1 LIIISLFG
9 RLSGKKTLEQPW
21 MTRYVDKKLTVDAS
35 ATYETLG
42 WKPTPRYHILRRLLF
57 LTEKMTGHPNN
68 WTFRNEVIIKKVAFR
83 KSIIIYDILSEL
95 RESLVEKIA
104 NEVIDPKNEHRFP
117 NYRKMYRELLK
128 WYITLNYQL
137 VAAAVK
143 SRDRSIIPVYAQVI
157 AYKRYMDGFKANEVK
172 NLMFLIG
179 RTMRESLLSR
189 PELKDSKRQVDD
201 YVILTSQLAA
211 DEFEDAYEILE
222 DRSPEQLPS
231 AKVAQ
236 LTSIENLKRVL
247 HRLEDVYSDSL
258 SNQLKREDTFDNKT
272 FIITLDNQNK

>member
-1 LIIISLFG
+1 
-9 RLSGKKTLEQPW
+9 
-21 MTRYVDKKLTVDAS
+21 
-35 ATYETLG
+35 
-42 WKPTPRYHILRRLLF
+42 
-57 LTEKMTGHPNN
+57 
-68 WTFRNEVIIKKVAFR
+68 
-83 KSIIIYDILSEL
+83 
-95 RESLVEKIA
+95 
-104 NEVIDPKNEHRFP
+104 
-117 NYRKMYRELLK
+117 
-128 WYITLNYQL
+128 LNYQL